1 MLKRWSENDTSDVQ
15 IMHQLQNIIL
25 HEKYGKPYLE
35 NYSKDDG
42 IISKQIE
49 QLKDIYEGHVLG
61 KKYSS
66 SNKEAESDP
75 KWFRTRK
82 NAINP
87 QNEEVSIARERIIAK
102 KGVVADF
109 KSELTRT
116 LSIIA
121 TEKSK
126 GNGAR
131 GVSPV
136 LNRSLSGPAAFR
148 SNVFP
153 CNGALI
159 GSNKATRTGVTTEVL
174 IETII

>member
-25 HEKYGKPYLE
+25 HEKYGNPYLE
-35 NYSKDDG
+35 NYSEDDG

-102 KGVVADF
+102 KNFAADF
-109 KSELTRT
+109 KSELKKT
-116 LSIIA
+116 LST

-126 GNGAR
+126 GNGAS
-131 GVSPV
+131 GVAPV
-136 LNRSLSGPAAFR
+136 LNRSLSGPASFR
-148 SNVFP
+148 SNVFNS
-153 CNGALI
+153 NGASI
-159 GSNKATRTGVTTEVL
+159 GSNEATKTGVTTEVL